1 MADIATKSDNIL
13 QGIMSK
19 EAFDKIQKSSDYSEL
34 LKALKNPKDMVL
46 SKYLPMKC
54 KGLACPVFGS
64 CPIQSTLGQEYVPEG
79 EPCPVERHL
88 IQMFAE
94 ELRQGVIEQVGEEN
108 YDKLMQTMVDELV
121 EIHILEIRTSGDIAN
136 NGYISEV
143 PVVISSS
150 SGSKEILFKKE
161 LSPTLEVKL
170 QLKERKRQILNSL
183 LATPETKAKFSK
195 KNRSEQAS
203 LASELAKMAEKKV
216 ILDVMGE
223 KIRDIEDVIPEE
235 NLGI

>member
-54 KGLACPVFGS
+54 QGILCPVFGS
-64 CPIQSTLGQEYVPEG
+64 CPIQSTLGQEYVPQG
-79 EPCPVERHL
+79 EPCPIEIHL
-88 IQMFAE
+88 LKMFAE
-94 ELRQGVIEQVGEEN
+94 ELRRGVMDQVGEDN
-108 YDKLMQTMVDELV
+108 YDGLMQTLVDELV

-143 PVVISSS
+143 PVVIS
-150 SGSKEILFKKE
+150 GTGGQREIMFKKE

-170 QLKERKRQILNSL
+170 QLKERKRQILNAL
-183 LATPETKAKFSK
+183 LATPETKARFSK
-195 KNRSEQAS
+195 KNRSDDKT
-203 LASELAKMAEKKV
+203 LASELARIAEKKV

-223 KIRDIEDVIPEE
+223 KLKGIEDGITEE
-235 NLGI
+235 